1 MFPLPLRLSNRRPLI
16 PVTVHYVKGFIERSP
31 LIHKQIHRKPSF
43 HKLEIREE
51 GEGKQISRASRWSIQ
66 ESALDQE
73 RWENV
78 QVSSHYQ
85 RYVIEISFLSFF
97 FFFHFASKSMI
108 HELSRSRI
116 SRCPL
121 ENRIDP
127 WVESVP
133 RGRIYKTNGEFLRE
147 NSSHGRSSR
156 KAKSRCCNSASDKGP
171 FPSFMGRKEGR
182 GGLISDRSLKE
193 TRMELLKLPESS

>member
-1 MFPLPLRLSNRRPLI
+1 M
-16 PVTVHYVKGFIERSP
+16 
-31 LIHKQIHRKPSF
+31 
-43 HKLEIREE
+43 
-51 GEGKQISRASRWSIQ
+51 
-66 ESALDQE
+66 
-73 RWENV
+73 
-78 QVSSHYQ
+78 
-85 RYVIEISFLSFF
+85 
-97 FFFHFASKSMI
+97 
-108 HELSRSRI
+108 
-116 SRCPL
+116 
-121 ENRIDP
+121 
-127 WVESVP
+127 P

>member
-1 MFPLPLRLSNRRPLI
+1 MEYPGISVRSGTMGKRTSFIPLSTLRYRD
-16 PVTVHYVKGFIERSP
+16 F
-31 LIHKQIHRKPSF
+31 
-43 HKLEIREE
+43 
-51 GEGKQISRASRWSIQ
+51 
-66 ESALDQE
+66 
-73 RWENV
+73 
-78 QVSSHYQ
+78 VS
-85 RYVIEISFLSFF
+85 LFF
-97 FFFHFASKSMI
+97 FFFSFCQQVDD
-108 HELSRSRI
+108 SRTLEI
-116 SRCPL
+116 SNVSIRPL

-127 WVESVP
+127 WAESVL